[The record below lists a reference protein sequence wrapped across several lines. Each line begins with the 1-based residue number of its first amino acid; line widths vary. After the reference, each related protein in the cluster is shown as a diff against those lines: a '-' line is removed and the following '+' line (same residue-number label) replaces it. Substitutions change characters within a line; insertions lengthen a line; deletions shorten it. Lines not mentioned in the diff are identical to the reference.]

1 MGRADLRESFFWTRG
16 SEYAHAYL
24 FFWSRDDHSR
34 FRLVRKALRLR
45 AANISFLH
53 YFVIISHVYSVPRG
67 SASSR
72 SYRWGVLREGPC
84 SGFSFFSLLLFM
96 DNRCLEAVHPRG
108 PAEGEPHHYFQAFV
122 LSLSLRSM
130 NAQCPRSAS
139 SWSCRLGMLSL
150 S

>member
-1 MGRADLRESFFWTRG
+1 MESWGLTN
-16 SEYAHAYL
+16 SHVYL
-24 FFWSRDDHSR
+24 FCSSRDGHSR

-45 AANISFLH
+45 AANISLLH
-53 YFVIISHVYSVPRG
+53 YFVIINHVYSVPRG

-84 SGFSFFSLLLFM
+84 SGLSYFSLLLFM

-130 NAQCPRSAS
+130 HTQCPRSAS